1 MIKTTCRAAILA
13 TSATF
18 LGAGALSA
26 QELQY
31 WVYSDFAQ
39 GDALKLQ
46 QEFIAEFEATN
57 PGVKI
62 VISGRGDDDLTSGQI
77 AGAASGTL
85 PDVFMNG
92 LAVGAQL
99 VEVGALANIYAEWM
113 AMPQEYRD
121 QFDAAAI
128 ASCTPEPEKMY
139 CLPYTGFG
147 EIMYRNLTVLEAA
160 GIDTTT
166 PSGHLGGMARPDGQG
181 QGGRQVRHPGP
192 DPGLQFRRQHVCR
205 ARRQGEVGH
214 RFRQAPDAD
223 RSGVDDA
230 HHADVHRHG
239 AAAERHEPQRPGA
252 RRTCSSP
259 TSSPSTSSVPWV
271 NPTYAQAATDS
282 GLKYDFVLVPG
293 GTAGDH
299 GGIKSYEFVGVAPGQ
314 NREIAWKF
322 AAYITEKNQM
332 ARWAK
337 LLSRYNANAA
347 AMADPEVTALP
358 LIAKS
363 VEAVKYAMDVMPPYF
378 KGAVPNCYRSIM
390 TDTAAAVADGE
401 YTAGRR
407 RRGTD
412 RRAERLPG
420 QWSEMRCERRL
431 AAPLRPPVQR
441 RTAIGPVMNAR
452 RTSAALRNGDA
463 VRRAVRGVL
472 SLSDPQRALL
482 QLPRME
488 RGDAR
493 RVSSA
498 GPTTKRC

>member
-1 MIKTTCRAAILA
+1 MIASTCRAAILA

-46 QEFIAEFEATN
+46 QEFIAEFEAEN

-99 VEVGALANIYAEWM
+99 VEVGALANIHEEWM
-113 AMPQEYRD
+113 AMPQEFRD
-121 QFDAAAI
+121 QFDADAI
-128 ASCTPEPEKMY
+128 ASCTPKPEEMY
-139 CLPYTGFG
+139 CIPYTGFG
-147 EIMYRNLTVLEAA
+147 EIMYRNLTVLEEA

-166 PSGHLGGMARPDGQG
+166 PPATWEEWFDQIVKVGEAGKFAVPDQTQVFNSVASMYAVRGDKEKWGIDFDARETLIELEPMTRTMQMFVDMEPMNSGTSRNDQATRDLFITNQLA
-181 QGGRQVRHPGP
+181 
-192 DPGLQFRRQHVCR
+192 FHV
-205 ARRQGEVGH
+205 VG
-214 RFRQAPDAD
+214 
-223 RSGVDDA
+223 
-230 HHADVHRHG
+230 
-239 AAAERHEPQRPGA
+239 
-252 RRTCSSP
+252 
-259 TSSPSTSSVPWV
+259 PWV

-299 GGIKSYEFVGVAPGQ
+299 GGIKSYEFVSIAPGP

-322 AAYITEKNQM
+322 ASYITEKNQM

-358 LIAKS
+358 LIVRS

-378 KGAVPNCYRSIM
+378 VGAVPNCYRSIM
-390 TDTAAAVADGE
+390 TDMASAVADGE
-401 YTAGRR
+401 YTAEEG
-407 RRGTD
+407 
-412 RRAERLPG
+412 AEELIA
-420 QWSEMRCERRL
+420 ELNDCL
-431 AAPLRPPVQR
+431 AR
-441 RTAIGPVMNAR
+441 
-452 RTSAALRNGDA
+452 
-463 VRRAVRGVL
+463 
-472 SLSDPQRALL
+472 
-482 QLPRME
+482 
-488 RGDAR
+488 
-493 RVSSA
+493 
-498 GPTTKRC
+498 